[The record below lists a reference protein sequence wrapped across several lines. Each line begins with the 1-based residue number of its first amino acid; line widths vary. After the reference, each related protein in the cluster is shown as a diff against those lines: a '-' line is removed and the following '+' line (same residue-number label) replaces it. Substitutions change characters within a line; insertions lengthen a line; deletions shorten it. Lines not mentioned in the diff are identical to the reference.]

1 MQYWTW
7 SVVLRCVHNVK
18 ITGFPNTYHITPL
31 RRMIASRISPD
42 ESTPCPHPSFHRFS
56 PVVG

>member
-7 SVVLRCVHNVK
+7 SVVLRCVHYVTR
-18 ITGFPNTYHITPL
+18 IGYHITPL

-42 ESTPCPHPSFHRFS
+42 ESTQCPHPSFHRFS
-56 PVVG
+56 PVAG